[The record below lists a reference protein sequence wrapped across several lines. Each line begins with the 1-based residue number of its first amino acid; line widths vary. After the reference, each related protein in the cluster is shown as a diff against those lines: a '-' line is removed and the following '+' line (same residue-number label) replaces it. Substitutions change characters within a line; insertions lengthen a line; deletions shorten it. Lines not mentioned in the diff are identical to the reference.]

1 MSFLSAQEVSVILK
15 CVSVL
20 LLTGFER
27 VTPVSTGNVGD
38 TILKYVSVLLLT
50 GFEHVPPVSRGSVG
64 DNDVS
69 FVTDRL

>member
-1 MSFLSAQEVSVILK
+1 MSVILKYVSVLFCLPLTGFKAQEVSVILK
-15 CVSVL
+15 YVPVL

-27 VTPVSTGNVGD
+27 
-38 TILKYVSVLLLT
+38 
-50 GFEHVPPVSRGSVG
+50 VPPVSRGSVG